1 MSCKCIY
8 KCKET
13 LRHENRVAVFDKYWK
28 LGNLQAQRNFLAGL
42 ITKVDKKRMVVNA
55 KVNRKFNIH
64 YFLPK
69 IDSSRVQVCKSTF
82 LATLDESGR
91 KIRTII
97 RKQHSG
103 LCSPDKRASNAYRI
117 PADILQKIHTHIQ
130 SFPCV
135 PSHYT
140 RANSKRQYLEP
151 HLSVKKM
158 YVDFTESL
166 PEDVKPCSLQTY
178 RNIFNTEY
186 NLGFHHPKKDRCDF
200 CAKYEEYPVGT
211 EKDNMTPEYDAHIIA
226 KNQAR
231 LKMLEDSNKS
241 KNDRMFK
248 CFTFDLQQVLLAPYF
263 NVKSFYYK
271 RKLCVYNLTI
281 YDHGAGKGYCYVW
294 DETIAQRGSCDIAS
308 CIVQHINT
316 QCSEAEHISLYSDGC
331 GGQNKNRFVFTA
343 LLHTM
348 RKFSNLKSIE
358 ITFLVSGHTQMVC
371 DSVHGTIEM
380 AKKGQKIYVPQDWL
394 QVIEK
399 AKVHGIRYDAVPMN
413 QKSFIDFKA
422 VNEKLFDMKLNS
434 KTVDGNKVKWS
445 KIVSCRFEKGS
456 ENQLKIKYG
465 YDDEEYAIVKLGK
478 TATDVEIAQELPQLY
493 SSILPISLAKKKD
506 LITISNAVT
515 FPDTARQY
523 YQNLE
528 VNRGKSRG
536 SDESFPVRHDQS
548 AHDADADEDQEMN
561 LESPPGLEDTYSKSG
576 EKKEQPSK
584 KRNSKREK
592 VKRIIKL

>member
-1 MSCKCIY
+1 MDFENSKKPENTDGDFLIPVQVSSIPTNESDLEENGPNELSRSLRSDHDTTPLDVELLENISSADEASEE
-8 KCKET
+8 ET
-13 LRHENRVAVFDKYWK
+13 STAVNSFNVFDKYWK

-91 KIRTII
+91 KIRTVI

-158 YVDFTESL
+158 YVDCTESL

-186 NLGFHHPKKDRCDF
+186 NLGFHHPKNDRCDF
-200 CAKYEEYPVGT
+200 CAKYDEYPVGT
-211 EKDNMTPEYDAHIIA
+211 EKDYMTPEYDAHIIA

-231 LKMLEDSNKS
+231 LRMLEDSNKS

-248 CFTFDLQQVLLAPYF
+248 CFTFDLQQVLLAPYS

-281 YDHGAGKGYCYVW
+281 YDHGAGRGYCYVW
-294 DETIAQRGSCDIAS
+294 DETIAQR
-308 CIVQHINT
+308 
-316 QCSEAEHISLYSDGC
+316 
-331 GGQNKNRFVFTA
+331 
-343 LLHTM
+343 
-348 RKFSNLKSIE
+348 
-358 ITFLVSGHTQMVC
+358 
-371 DSVHGTIEM
+371 VHGTIEM

-434 KTVDGNKVKWS
+434 KTVDGYKVKWS
-445 KIVSCRFEKGS
+445 KIVSFRFEKGS

-493 SSILPISLAKKKD
+493 SSILPISLAEKKD

-548 AHDADADEDQEMN
+548 AHDADANEDQEIN